1 MNKTDQD
8 IDFVDIVFW
17 GLPLQYKYL
26 FINLL
31 NGMRLSDAESL
42 RLYWYMASVF
52 EEYIEGIRIH
62 REILK
67 NYIEYRKKFID
78 KNSESKI

>member
-1 MNKTDQD
+1 
-8 IDFVDIVFW
+8 
-17 GLPLQYKYL
+17 
-26 FINLL
+26 
-31 NGMRLSDAESL
+31 MRLSDAESL